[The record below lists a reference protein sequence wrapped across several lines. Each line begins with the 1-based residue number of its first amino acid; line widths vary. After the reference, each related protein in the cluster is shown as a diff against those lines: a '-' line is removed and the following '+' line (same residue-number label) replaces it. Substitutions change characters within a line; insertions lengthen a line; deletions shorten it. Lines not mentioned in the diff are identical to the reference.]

1 MPLASK
7 EKMTDI
13 VAGTATAE
21 VAVIPLEHK
30 RIARLAYS
38 YWEARG
44 RPEGSSE
51 EDWFRAEAELQRRKA
66 AYMASKDRL
75 RHRTVVRTGSRRR
88 QAVAAE

>member
-13 VAGTATAE
+13 VAGTAMAE
-21 VAVIPLEHK
+21 VAVVPLEHK
-30 RIARLAYS
+30 RTARLAYS

-51 EDWFRAEAELQRRKA
+51 DDWFRAEAELRRRKA
-66 AYMASKDRL
+66 TYTASKDR
-75 RHRTVVRTGSRRR
+75 RQRTVARPGSRRR